1 MNFRNLVI
9 ASYVNNYSTQNIRN
23 RVHECVLQEINF
35 NNNEVEAVVLG
46 SAVYNVGV
54 EHDTKKIKKT
64 SCSCPYDHGGICKH
78 IVLVLKEIDKRLFFP
93 LDLNNQSIDEV
104 DFTEITDLQTI
115 TDYKATSPNLKEVHP
130 SLFVFKNFSFDEVND
145 EFIEA
150 FSQLVPKNIIRRTS
164 CDSYQLEIN
173 HGLFYNIISYWDN
186 SRVQVDYFP
195 EKEEL
200 HLNCNCKSLKKKMCT
215 HQTTM
220 LYLIK
225 HNKELAFFFNPAERK
240 SKFRDIAKNYG
251 LENEDNLDE
260 YFTVERKY
268 GDLKIIPKK
277 KELISL
283 NPDNKYKIDKFLL
296 PEVTNLKD
304 GLKNKTQTN
313 SELGLV
319 FSQNRYSDN
328 FFIYFFEASLSKE
341 GKIKNPLREKNP
353 VSELDNYD
361 DIDSLRFF
369 SALSYFKD
377 QYENT
382 ILKADRIKALKT
394 IARNPLKIK
403 FYYHDLK
410 ISDNITSSSVK
421 EIKLIIPDFSHFSL
435 NVKQNGSMYEILP
448 YININNQKINLRT
461 IKLRYQFIFLY
472 ESNFYLIENEYY
484 LKLYQF
490 FKDHNF
496 KLILHESKFDEFKSS
511 YLNNLEN
518 KVEINYTFIKQ
529 ANKKQLIEKGYNQ
542 ELKKTIYLTESDN
555 YILITPSIKYGE
567 IEIPILSLKQIH
579 DKDLEENWFVVERDK
594 FQENNF
600 AGLILRQ
607 HESFEEQLG
616 QFEYF
621 YLHKQHFLDS
631 GWFIDA
637 FEVWKENEIEILG
650 FNKIKTNLSTS
661 KMKVSVVVNS
671 GLDWFDTSI
680 KVKFG
685 NEDISLK
692 QIQKALKN
700 TSRFI
705 TLGDGTL
712 GLMPEEW
719 IQKFSKYFR
728 SGDVVDGQIRTSKI
742 NFSVVDELYDKEV
755 LSKDVQAELAHL
767 TGKIKNFKT
776 IQDVKIPKGLKAS
789 LRDYQKQGLN
799 WLNFLDEFNFGGC
812 LADDMGL
819 GKTIQIIAFILSQKE
834 KDKKNTNLIVLPT
847 SLIFNW
853 IREIEKFAPSLKV
866 LTIYGQNR
874 VKNTKDFSTY
884 DVIITSYGTM
894 LSDIKI
900 LKEYRFNYIF
910 LDESQAIK
918 NPESQRYKAV
928 RLLNSKN
935 RIVLTGTPIENNTF
949 DLYAQMSFV
958 SPGLFGSQ
966 QRFKDEYST
975 PIDKFKDV
983 GRANELQQKINP
995 FVLRRT
1001 KKQVAK
1007 ELPEKTEMILYCEM
1021 DSEQRKVYD
1030 TYKNEI
1036 REKILGK
1043 HEDSPENKS
1052 MLVLQGLTKLRQI
1065 CNSPALLSD
1074 EESYGSS
1081 SAKMNVL
1088 LEEIE
1093 TKSKNHKILVFSQ
1106 FVSMLDLIRVELDKL
1121 QISHEYLTGQTKDR
1135 EEKVHSFQ
1143 NDSEIR
1149 VFLISLKA
1157 GGTGLNLTE
1166 ADYVYLVDPWWNP
1179 AVENQAIDRC
1189 YRIGQKKNVVAI
1201 RLISPDT
1208 IEEKIMK
1215 MQENKR
1221 ELAENIV
1228 KTDTNILK
1236 SLSQDDLLGL
1246 FS

>member
-1 MNFRNLVI
+1 MHFRNPIISKFVQT
-9 ASYVNNYSTQNIRN
+9 YSSE
-23 RVHECVLQEINF
+23 RVRSKVSESVLQEINF
-35 NNNEVEAVVLG
+35 EENLVEAVVIG
-46 SAVYNVGV
+46 TQIYKV
-54 EHDTKKIKKT
+54 EIIHDTNKIKKT
-64 SCSCPYDHGGICKH
+64 SCTCPFNYAGICKH
-78 IVLVLKEIDKRLFFP
+78 IILVLKEVDKRMLFPVSAEFYEKETKNSELLLEMP
-93 LDLNNQSIDEV
+93 AK
-104 DFTEITDLQTI
+104 
-115 TDYKATSPNLKEVHP
+115 YKAYSPNFAHP
-130 SLFVFKNFSFDEVND
+130 QPALFVLKNFSFENLNEELIQD
-145 EFIEA
+145 
-150 FSQLVPKNIIRRTS
+150 FSKINPSQIIRRTS
-164 CDSYQLEIN
+164 CDSFSLDIN
-173 HGLFYNIISYWDN
+173 HGNFYNIISYWDN
-186 SRVQVDYFP
+186 ARVEVDYFP

-200 HLNCNCKSLKKKMCT
+200 HLRCICRAVKQKMCT

-220 LYLIK
+220 LYILFK
-225 HNKELAFFFNPAERK
+225 NE
-240 SKFRDIAKNYG
+240 DIAFYFNAEIRNKQYKNAAKAYG
-251 LENEDNLDE
+251 LENEENLDE
-260 YFTVERKY
+260 YFTVEKKY
-268 GDLKIIPKK
+268 GNVVIVPKK
-277 KELISL
+277 KELITLSE
-283 NPDNKYKIDKFLL
+283 DYKNQFNKFLL
-296 PEVTNLKD
+296 PAENSIKQELK
-304 GLKNKTQTN
+304 KQAVVN
-313 SELGLV
+313 SESGIV
-319 FSQNRYSDN
+319 FSQSRYSET
-328 FFIYFFEASLSKE
+328 FYLYYFEAALTKE
-341 GKIKNPLREKNP
+341 GKIKNPLREKNAI
-353 VSELDNYD
+353 SELENYD
-361 DIDSLRFF
+361 DVPSIRFLT
-369 SALSYFKD
+369 ALSFFKD
-377 QYENT
+377 QYENRIAT
-382 ILKADRIKALKT
+382 KDKIKALKS
-394 IARNPLKIK
+394 IAKNPLNIK
-403 FYYHDLK
+403 FYNHETK
-410 ISDNITSSSVK
+410 ISDNITSNSVQ
-421 EIKLIIPDFSHFSL
+421 EIDIIIPDSTHLSL
-435 NVKQNGSMYEILP
+435 SVKQNRNMYEILP
-448 YININNQKINLRT
+448 YIHINNQKIHLRL
-461 IKLRYQFIFLY
+461 IKLKYQFIFFY
-472 ESNFYLIENEYY
+472 ENKFFLIENEYY
-484 LKLYQF
+484 LQMYQF
-490 FKDHNF
+490 FKSHNF
-496 KLILHESKFDEFKSS
+496 KMIIHESKFDEFKAL
-511 YLNNLEN
+511 YLNSLEN
-518 KVEINYTFIKQ
+518 KVELNYAFIKQ
-529 ANKKQLIEKGYNQ
+529 ASKAQLVEKGFNT

-579 DKDLEENWFVVERDK
+579 DRDKNDNWFVVERDK
-594 FQENNF
+594 FLENNF
-600 AGLILRQ
+600 AGLLIRQ

-616 QFEYF
+616 QFDYF
-621 YLHKQHFLDS
+621 YLHKQRFLDS

-637 FEVWKENEIEILG
+637 FETWKDNEIEILG
-650 FNKIKTNLSTS
+650 FNKLKTNLSTS
-661 KMKVSVVVNS
+661 KMKVSVTVNS

-700 TSRFI
+700 TSRFV
-705 TLGDGTL
+705 TLGDGSL

-719 IQKFSKYFR
+719 ISKFSKYFR
-728 SGDVVDGQIRTSKI
+728 SGDVVDGQIRTSKM
-742 NFSVVDELYDKEV
+742 NFSVVNELYEQEV
-755 LSKDVQAELAHL
+755 LSKDVQEELAVL
-767 TGKIKNFKT
+767 TSKISTFKT
-776 IQDVKIPKGLKAS
+776 INDVKVPKALKAT

-834 KDKKNTNLIVLPT
+834 KDKKNTNLIILPT

-853 IREIEKFAPSLKV
+853 TREIEKFAPSLKV
-866 LTIYGQNR
+866 LIIYGSSR
-874 VKNTKDFSTY
+874 VKNTKEFTKY
-884 DVIITSYGTM
+884 DVILTSYGTM

-928 RLLNSKN
+928 RLLNAKN

-949 DLYAQMSFV
+949 DLYAQLSFA

-975 PIDKFKDV
+975 PIDKFKDIA
-983 GRANELQQKINP
+983 RANELQQKINP

-1001 KKQVAK
+1001 KKQVAT
-1007 ELPEKTEMILYCEM
+1007 ELPEKTEMVLYCEM
-1021 DSEQRKVYD
+1021 DGDQRKVYD

-1036 REKILGK
+1036 REKILGN

-1088 LEEIE
+1088 LEEIV

-1106 FVSMLDLIRVELDKL
+1106 FVGMLDLIRVELDKL
-1121 QISHEYLTGQTKDR
+1121 EISHEYLTGQTKDR
-1135 EEKVHSFQ
+1135 EQKVHAFQ

-1189 YRIGQKKNVVAI
+1189 YRIGQKKNVVAV
-1201 RLISPDT
+1201 RLISPNT
-1208 IEEKIMK
+1208 IEEKIML

-1221 ELAENIV
+1221 ELAENII

-1236 SLSQDDLLGL
+1236 SLNQEDLLGL